1 METAK
6 VDIRKL
12 QTLNDCIN
20 RTIEALNQVRLSV
33 HGAGLSHSG
42 YGVQG
47 LAGVP
52 GYLGFQPQFASPF
65 ASPFGIAQQVAPH
78 IAAQMFGINPNM
90 TGIGHTAAAAAFNPY
105 FAQNAF
111 AQNALAQNALNW
123 TQNALA
129 QNALNAVGGVPG
141 TFPYW
146 NQNGLNHTANVAAQ
160 VAQAQAQAAQVAQAQ
175 QVSQDFADPYVS
187 TRIAQTFPFVTWGY
201 SPFNWNV

>member
-42 YGVQG
+42 LGVQG
-47 LAGVP
+47 LGVQGLGVQ
-52 GYLGFQPQFASPF
+52 GYLGGFQPQFASPF
-65 ASPFGIAQQVAPH
+65 ASPFGISPQVAPQ

-90 TGIGHTAAAAAFNPY
+90 TGVGHTAAAQTLGAFPYAAAQTLGAFPYAAAQNLGAFPYTNPY
-105 FAQNAF
+105 
-111 AQNALAQNALNW
+111 W
-123 TQNALA
+123 TQNWA
-129 QNALNAVGGVPG
+129 
-141 TFPYW
+141 
-146 NQNGLNHTANVAAQ
+146 QNGLGHTANTVGQ
-160 VAQAQAQAAQVAQAQ
+160 EFVT
-175 QVSQDFADPYVS
+175 DPYVT
-187 TRIAQTFPFVTWGY
+187 TRIAQTFPFVSWGY